1 MAEKKKLLGMTLDEL
16 RLVAAEIG
24 LPGYTAKQMADWLY
38 KKRITDVSEMTNVAL
53 AKRTALSELY
63 EVGAYPPSMAR

>member
-38 KKRITDVSEMTNVAL
+38 KKRITDVS
-53 AKRTALSELY
+53 
-63 EVGAYPPSMAR
+63 